1 MIKKLLIAD
10 DDSGILTS
18 LRFLLKSQPFKLTF
32 AHSVQEVEYFVK
44 TEQFDLVLMD
54 LNYAKDTT
62 SGEEGLTLI
71 KKLKNLDEDL
81 AIIVMTGWASIEL
94 AVTAMQHGAGD
105 FVQKPWDNERLI
117 SILHQQL
124 LLAAQQQKA
133 KKLSAENKLL
143 KNALGQGGNI
153 KPVANSMAM
162 QQFMGQLKQFAATDI
177 SILLTGENGTGKSML
192 VDYIHQHSLR
202 SENSLVAVNMGG
214 ISETLFESEMFGHVK
229 GAFTDAKESRVGR
242 FELAHQGTLFLDE
255 IANVPLTQQAKLLR
269 VLEAQQFEKVGSS
282 RTLATDF
289 RLISATNGDLQAMV
303 SAGEFRQD
311 LMFRINTLILNVPAL
326 RERREDIIPLAKDF
340 ILQLA
345 VKYHKSAAKLSA
357 QAEQCLLDYHWP
369 GNVRELAHTMER
381 SLLVALEVIEPAHL
395 MLNLQSQPVAE
406 PARFDDSDLSL
417 LEIEKRVISQRL
429 KSFAGNVKE
438 AGDSLGFSRSAFYRR
453 LDKLGL

>member
-10 DDSGILTS
+10 DDGGILTS

-44 TEQFDLVLMD
+44 NEQFDLVLMD

-71 KKLKNLDEDL
+71 KTLKNLDEDL
-81 AIIVMTGWASIEL
+81 VIVVMTGWASIEL

-133 KKLSAENKLL
+133 KKLTAENKLL
-143 KNALGQGGNI
+143 KNELGQGGNI
-153 KPVANSMAM
+153 QPVANSMAM
-162 QQFMGQLKQFAATDI
+162 QQLMVQLKQFAATDI

-192 VDYIHQHSLR
+192 VDYIHQHSQR
-202 SENSLVAVNMGG
+202 SEDSLVAVNMGG

-269 VLEAQQFEKVGSS
+269 VLEAKQFEKVGSS
-282 RTLATDF
+282 STRTTDF

-311 LMFRINTLILNVPAL
+311 LMFRINTLILKVPAL
-326 RERREDIIPLAKDF
+326 RDRQEDIIPLAEDF
-340 ILQLA
+340 INQIA
-345 VKYHKSAAKLSA
+345 IKYHKPSVQLSA
-357 QAEQCLLDYHWP
+357 KAQQYLVDYHWP
-369 GNVRELAHTMER
+369 GNVRELAHTIER
-381 SLLVALEVIEPAHL
+381 ALLVAVEVIEPEHL
-395 MLNLQSQPVAE
+395 MLNLQSQQVAE
-406 PARFDDSDLSL
+406 QTSFDNSDLSL
-417 LEIEKRVISQRL
+417 LEIEKMVISQRL

-438 AGDSLGFSRSAFYRR
+438 AGDSLGLSRSAFYRR